1 MTEKESNV
9 LNLINDKVDEVKNE
23 IIQINKKMDEYI
35 ERVVI
40 LESQQKFIEGTFKQY
55 KEDIK
60 IMFDNMFE
68 KIREVVHNIQEE
80 KNEIKEWCLQ
90 EVKNSSKDNKIW
102 VMASVLGFMMSAGF
116 ALLAF
121 FK

>member
-1 MTEKESNV
+1 MTEKENNILV
-9 LNLINDKVDEVKNE
+9 LINGKIDEVKNE
-23 IIQINKKMDEYI
+23 IIQINKKMDDYT
-35 ERVVI
+35 ERVVV

-60 IMFDNMFE
+60 IMFDGMFE
-68 KIREVVHNIQEE
+68 KIREIAKMIQDE

-102 VMASVLGFMMSAGF
+102 VMASVLGFMMSLGF